1 MALVLTAEIA
11 SFTIMFREALE
22 AALVISIISTYLAK
36 IGRKE
41 QIKYLWYGTII
52 AIVASLALGGSI
64 LVIYSTLSGIAEEI
78 FEGVTSLIA
87 AGVLTFMIV
96 WMAKN
101 AKSLK
106 KEIQQR
112 IDSTLTGRQIFGIAS
127 LAFIVVFREGLE
139 TVLFLTALVIT
150 DPTGSIIGISTALVS
165 VSVLAMLIWKGAYR
179 LDVRK
184 FFKVTSI
191 VLVIFAAGLTAFGI
205 HELNE
210 AGVIPGVIEPLWD
223 LNPAVIEGEPYPL
236 LHERGTVGLV
246 LKSLVGYNGNPSL
259 TEVTGYLIY
268 WLVVGAFLLK
278 TYAFPQISRARDEKL
293 NS

>member
-1 MALVLTAEIA
+1 MSVLLTAEIA
-11 SFTIMFREALE
+11 AFTIMFREALE

-150 DPTGSIIGISTALVS
+150 DTTGSIIGISTALVS
-165 VSVLAMLIWKGAYR
+165 VSVLAILIWKGAYR

-184 FFKVTSI
+184 FFKVCKFLELETSHYSLDP
-191 VLVIFAAGLTAFGI
+191 VLLDNLPFWYLRLKLSNFRICNGRFADPASCTLSFSEIFQIGSRRITNSFYLL
-205 HELNE
+205 LNE
-210 AGVIPGVIEPLWD
+210 YL
-223 LNPAVIEGEPYPL
+223 YF
-236 LHERGTVGLV
+236 RTR
-246 LKSLVGYNGNPSL
+246 SLVEQRFHSCMG
-259 TEVTGYLIY
+259 V
-268 WLVVGAFLLK
+268 
-278 TYAFPQISRARDEKL
+278 
-293 NS
+293 